1 MRMCDVIREEE
12 KKVKKLK
19 KRPVQKR
26 LQIDAQHHQDQ
37 HQRQHARSDK
47 ALLLRSRSP
56 IPPRRVRIPRE
67 RKNSSRSD
75 LYLSV
80 SSFRESRAIIIMP
93 CMCFPKY
100 VPETQ
105 ANKDLMSNHYAP
117 AITPNASTTTTTNK
131 KQKQQMNQQQQQKQI
146 HITEEHQ
153 ECAVCYDDL
162 CSHRTAVFV
171 KQDGRTRTCKH
182 YFHAACAREL
192 LEHADQEMMMDQGG
206 EFEEEEDYDD
216 GEEAA
221 SRSGGS
227 RSNSNNNNGNNVR
240 NTTKRNR
247 ISATC
252 PICRV
257 PVYGSVNVPSCSTN
271 PNLWFDIVDID
282 DDGKVSPT
290 DLVTIL
296 RAQFLVDWRTIEKK
310 LTGEIWPKY
319 DANNDGFIS
328 RDELLKPDGLLDYL
342 LKTFETPKRRFR
354 NCPNLEMQPRKWF
367 EYWDEDHSGT
377 LDSEELI
384 RALVKTFNLNAEV
397 RSLRAMAESVRSVWG
412 AFDQEDK
419 GEISLDEFIAPEGL
433 AQSIV
438 ATMRWSDSVP
448 NSREHSRVSGQ
459 DGSDLKRSS
468 QHSSDGK
475 TVGKPKR
482 VGILGF
488 SRLRGSADERDI
500 PDSPRDQRLAFLNNF
515 RMTPRGSFEDIELE
529 ETKEEENASEA
540 KNGAT

>member
-1 MRMCDVIREEE
+1 
-12 KKVKKLK
+12 
-19 KRPVQKR
+19 
-26 LQIDAQHHQDQ
+26 
-37 HQRQHARSDK
+37 
-47 ALLLRSRSP
+47 
-56 IPPRRVRIPRE
+56 
-67 RKNSSRSD
+67 
-75 LYLSV
+75 
-80 SSFRESRAIIIMP
+80 MP

-131 KQKQQMNQQQQQKQI
+131 KQKQQTSQQQQQQQKQI

-206 EFEEEEDYDD
+206 EFEEEEEEDDDDD

-319 DANNDGFIS
+319 DANNEGFIS

-529 ETKEEENASEA
+529 ETKEEDNASEA

>member
-1 MRMCDVIREEE
+1 MLDLFFEFFFFLHFSTYQFWGGQTDCFELLILNRLWEERE
-12 KKVKKLK
+12 KK
-19 KRPVQKR
+19 
-26 LQIDAQHHQDQ
+26 
-37 HQRQHARSDK
+37 
-47 ALLLRSRSP
+47 
-56 IPPRRVRIPRE
+56 E
-67 RKNSSRSD
+67 RKVV
-75 LYLSV
+75 LVLLVVVFLSLLFV
-80 SSFRESRAIIIMP
+80 VMP
-93 CMCFPKY
+93 CCSCFPKY
-100 VPETQ
+100 EPETQ
-105 ANKDLMSNHYAP
+105 ANKDLVSNHYAP
-117 AITPNASTTTTTNK
+117 AIPPVASNNSTASAAYKPSSKVSSNIEKANREHAK
-131 KQKQQMNQQQQQKQI
+131 KAKKALQQI

-171 KQDGRTRTCKH
+171 KRDGKTRTCKH
-182 YFHAACAREL
+182 YFHASCAREV
-192 LEHADQEMMMDQGG
+192 LEHAEQEMKINQQG
-206 EFEEEEDYDD
+206 ELEEEEEEDGQEEVQ
-216 GEEAA
+216 GE
-221 SRSGGS
+221 
-227 RSNSNNNNGNNVR
+227 NSTRVANGIRNNNNSEEEDEGASRRGGIQSINNDE
-240 NTTKRNR
+240 NNKRNR

-257 PVYGSVNVPSCSTN
+257 PVYGVVNVPSCSTN
-271 PNLWFDIVDID
+271 PNLWFDMVDID
-282 DDGKVSPT
+282 NDGKVSPT

-319 DANNDGFIS
+319 DVNNEGFIS

-354 NCPNLEMQPRKWF
+354 NCPNLEMQPKKWF

-384 RALVKTFNLNAEV
+384 RALVKTFNLNAEL
-397 RSLRAMAESVRSVWG
+397 RCLRAMAESVRAVWG
-412 AFDQEDK
+412 AFDQDDK

-448 NSREHSRVSGQ
+448 SSREHSRMSGQ
-459 DGSDLKRSS
+459 DGSDLRISH
-468 QHSSDGK
+468 HSSDAKSAGK
-475 TVGKPKR
+475 TKR

-500 PDSPRDQRLAFLNNF
+500 PDSPRDQRLAFLNTF
-515 RMTPRGSFEDIELE
+515 RTTTNSSEDI
-529 ETKEEENASEA
+529 A
-540 KNGAT
+540 

>member
-1 MRMCDVIREEE
+1 
-12 KKVKKLK
+12 
-19 KRPVQKR
+19 
-26 LQIDAQHHQDQ
+26 
-37 HQRQHARSDK
+37 
-47 ALLLRSRSP
+47 
-56 IPPRRVRIPRE
+56 
-67 RKNSSRSD
+67 
-75 LYLSV
+75 
-80 SSFRESRAIIIMP
+80 MP

-105 ANKDLMSNHYAP
+105 ANKDLLSNHYAP
-117 AITPNASTTTTTNK
+117 PVVLTSSEASSSNAAGSMTTTMAAEKKKKNK
-131 KQKQQMNQQQQQKQI
+131 KNKKKSGAGEEEEGI

-171 KQDGRTRTCKH
+171 KSDGKTRTCKH

-192 LEHADQEMMMDQGG
+192 LEHANQEMMINQQG
-206 EFEEEEDYDD
+206 EFEEELD
-216 GEEAA
+216 EEGAEMRNI
-221 SRSGGS
+221 SEGS
-227 RSNSNNNNGNNVR
+227 RGNTADNNNNNNNNENGR
-240 NTTKRNR
+240 NDNERNR

-282 DDGKVSPT
+282 ADGKVSPT

-319 DANNDGFIS
+319 DVNNEGFIS

-384 RALVKTFNLNAEV
+384 RALVKTFNVNAEV

-459 DGSDLKRSS
+459 DGSDLRTN
-468 QHSSDGK
+468 SSDPK
-475 TVGKPKR
+475 PSAKPKR

-488 SRLRGSADERDI
+488 SRLRVSADEKDI

-515 RMTPRGSFEDIELE
+515 RMTPRGSFEDIELVS
-529 ETKEEENASEA
+529 TKEEDKASEQ
-540 KNGAT
+540 KNETT

>member
-1 MRMCDVIREEE
+1 
-12 KKVKKLK
+12 
-19 KRPVQKR
+19 
-26 LQIDAQHHQDQ
+26 
-37 HQRQHARSDK
+37 
-47 ALLLRSRSP
+47 
-56 IPPRRVRIPRE
+56 
-67 RKNSSRSD
+67 
-75 LYLSV
+75 
-80 SSFRESRAIIIMP
+80 
-93 CMCFPKY
+93 
-100 VPETQ
+100 
-105 ANKDLMSNHYAP
+105 
-117 AITPNASTTTTTNK
+117 
-131 KQKQQMNQQQQQKQI
+131 
-146 HITEEHQ
+146 
-153 ECAVCYDDL
+153 
-162 CSHRTAVFV
+162 
-171 KQDGRTRTCKH
+171 
-182 YFHAACAREL
+182 
-192 LEHADQEMMMDQGG
+192 MMMDQGG

-448 NSREHSRVSGQ
+448 NSREHSRVSGH

>member
-1 MRMCDVIREEE
+1 
-12 KKVKKLK
+12 
-19 KRPVQKR
+19 
-26 LQIDAQHHQDQ
+26 
-37 HQRQHARSDK
+37 
-47 ALLLRSRSP
+47 
-56 IPPRRVRIPRE
+56 
-67 RKNSSRSD
+67 
-75 LYLSV
+75 
-80 SSFRESRAIIIMP
+80 MP

-131 KQKQQMNQQQQQKQI
+131 KQKQQMNHQQQQKQI

-206 EFEEEEDYDD
+206 DFEEEEDDDDD

-296 RAQFLVDWRTIEKK
+296 RAQCVVDWRTIEKK

-448 NSREHSRVSGQ
+448 NSREHSRASGQ
-459 DGSDLKRSS
+459 DGSDLKRSSQHSSDLRRSS

-529 ETKEEENASEA
+529 ETKEEDNAPEA

>member
-1 MRMCDVIREEE
+1 
-12 KKVKKLK
+12 
-19 KRPVQKR
+19 
-26 LQIDAQHHQDQ
+26 
-37 HQRQHARSDK
+37 
-47 ALLLRSRSP
+47 
-56 IPPRRVRIPRE
+56 
-67 RKNSSRSD
+67 
-75 LYLSV
+75 
-80 SSFRESRAIIIMP
+80 
-93 CMCFPKY
+93 
-100 VPETQ
+100 
-105 ANKDLMSNHYAP
+105 MSNHYAP

-319 DANNDGFIS
+319 LS
-328 RDELLKPDGLLDYL
+328 
-342 LKTFETPKRRFR
+342 
-354 NCPNLEMQPRKWF
+354 
-367 EYWDEDHSGT
+367 
-377 LDSEELI
+377 LI
-384 RALVKTFNLNAEV
+384 H
-397 RSLRAMAESVRSVWG
+397 
-412 AFDQEDK
+412 
-419 GEISLDEFIAPEGL
+419 I
-433 AQSIV
+433 
-438 ATMRWSDSVP
+438 
-448 NSREHSRVSGQ
+448 
-459 DGSDLKRSS
+459 
-468 QHSSDGK
+468 
-475 TVGKPKR
+475 
-482 VGILGF
+482 
-488 SRLRGSADERDI
+488 
-500 PDSPRDQRLAFLNNF
+500 
-515 RMTPRGSFEDIELE
+515 
-529 ETKEEENASEA
+529 
-540 KNGAT
+540 

>member
-1 MRMCDVIREEE
+1 
-12 KKVKKLK
+12 
-19 KRPVQKR
+19 
-26 LQIDAQHHQDQ
+26 
-37 HQRQHARSDK
+37 
-47 ALLLRSRSP
+47 
-56 IPPRRVRIPRE
+56 
-67 RKNSSRSD
+67 
-75 LYLSV
+75 
-80 SSFRESRAIIIMP
+80 
-93 CMCFPKY
+93 
-100 VPETQ
+100 
-105 ANKDLMSNHYAP
+105 
-117 AITPNASTTTTTNK
+117 
-131 KQKQQMNQQQQQKQI
+131 
-146 HITEEHQ
+146 
-153 ECAVCYDDL
+153 
-162 CSHRTAVFV
+162 
-171 KQDGRTRTCKH
+171 
-182 YFHAACAREL
+182 
-192 LEHADQEMMMDQGG
+192 
-206 EFEEEEDYDD
+206 
-216 GEEAA
+216 
-221 SRSGGS
+221 
-227 RSNSNNNNGNNVR
+227 
-240 NTTKRNR
+240 
-247 ISATC
+247 
-252 PICRV
+252 
-257 PVYGSVNVPSCSTN
+257 
-271 PNLWFDIVDID
+271 
-282 DDGKVSPT
+282 
-290 DLVTIL
+290 
-296 RAQFLVDWRTIEKK
+296 
-310 LTGEIWPKY
+310 
-319 DANNDGFIS
+319 
-328 RDELLKPDGLLDYL
+328 
-342 LKTFETPKRRFR
+342 
-354 NCPNLEMQPRKWF
+354 
-367 EYWDEDHSGT
+367 